1 MAVQTIQNNNSSPF
15 GNLGTLGT
23 LAMFG
28 GTLTGQPW
36 LTALGTG
43 MSAAGKMLG
52 GQGNMNDQKQNADA
66 FQEAIKGLWGWVNP
80 ASGNIAKSA
89 STIKDIADSVGNPS
103 GNSSFWGGIR

>member
-1 MAVQTIQNNNSSPF
+1 MSVIMAPQKQNNS
-15 GNLGTLGT
+15 LGLLGT

-36 LTALGTG
+36 LTALCTG

-80 ASGNIAKSA
+80 ASGNIAKST
-89 STIKDIADSVGNPS
+89 SKIKDIADKVAQSNNG
-103 GNSSFWGGIR
+103 FWGRVS